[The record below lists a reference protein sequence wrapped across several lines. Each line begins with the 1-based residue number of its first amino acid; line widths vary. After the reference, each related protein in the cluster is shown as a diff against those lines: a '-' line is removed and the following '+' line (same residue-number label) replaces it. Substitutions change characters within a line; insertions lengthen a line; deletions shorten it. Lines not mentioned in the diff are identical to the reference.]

1 MKVKMIT
8 RLAGPE
14 QNAAPGQ
21 VIEVSNEVGKALL
34 AAKSAV
40 PVAPP
45 IETTSAPP
53 PPETRTE
60 APKPEPEPAAS
71 EPEPE
76 PDEDAA
82 PELPA
87 NHDPTVGELGI
98 ETKVAELLMGKELY
112 LLSEVE
118 AFGDL
123 TAINGIGDATAA
135 TIATAIADWKTV
147 HRPQSWSEQQER

>member
-1 MKVKMIT
+1 MRVRMIT

-14 QNAAPGQ
+14 QNASPGE
-21 VIEVSNEVGKALL
+21 VIDVSNELGKALL
-34 AAKSAV
+34 AAKSVV

-60 APKPEPEPAAS
+60 APKPEPEPDPPAAETS
-71 EPEPE
+71 EPA
-76 PDEDAA
+76 PDEDALEEKA
-82 PELPA
+82 PEVPA

-98 ETKVAELLMGKELY
+98 ETKVAELLMDKELY

-123 TAINGIGDATAA
+123 TAINGIGDATAQ

-147 HRPQSWSEQQER
+147 HRGQ

>member
-1 MKVKMIT
+1 MKVKMVT

-21 VIEVSNEVGKALL
+21 VIEVSNKLGKALL

-40 PVAPP
+40 PVAAP

-60 APKPEPEPAAS
+60 APEPEPEPDPPAAETS
-71 EPEPE
+71 EPD

-87 NHDPTVGELGI
+87 NHDPTVDELGL
-98 ETKVAELLMGKELY
+98 EAKVAELLMGKELY

-118 AFGDL
+118 AFADL

-135 TIATAIADWKTV
+135 TITTAIADWKTV
-147 HRPQSWSEQQER
+147 HRGQ